1 MKAHTLE
8 RLALFAKDKN
18 AHARVV
24 RMSDGRETL
33 VRPDRV
39 EGDLDAPPDVIQA
52 ARAALTADR
61 STVAA
66 AGNDRYF
73 IHVHNPPRRMI
84 VVGAV
89 HITQPLVNMAALAA
103 FDVTVI
109 DPRGAFATAE
119 RFPGV
124 TLMDDWPDEAMAKL
138 QPDGR
143 TAVVTLTHD
152 PKIDDPALISA
163 LRSPAFYIGAL
174 GSRKTHA
181 SRLERLEVEGFDK
194 RALDRIHG
202 PVGLDLGGRAPAEIA
217 CAILA
222 QTIQSLHKGAEA
234 RARAA

>member
-1 MKAHTLE
+1 MKGVTLE
-8 RLALFAKDKN
+8 RLATLAQSKA

-24 RMSDGRETL
+24 RISDGRETL

-39 EGDLDAPPDVIQA
+39 EGDMDAPAEVIQA
-52 ARAALTADR
+52 ARDALRIDR
-61 STVAA
+61 SSIMAS
-66 AGNDRYF
+66 GNDRYF

-89 HITQPLVNMAALAA
+89 HISQPLAQMAALAG
-103 FDVTVI
+103 FDVAII

-124 TLMDDWPDEAMAKL
+124 KLMDDWPDDAMAEL
-138 QPDGR
+138 APDPR

-152 PKIDDPALISA
+152 PKIDDPALIAA

-174 GSRKTHA
+174 GSRRTHA
-181 SRLERLEVEGFDK
+181 SRLDRLTEAGFDD
-194 RALDRIHG
+194 RALARING

-222 QTIQSLHKGAEA
+222 QAIQHLHKGAPA
-234 RARAA
+234 

>member
-1 MKAHTLE
+1 MKSHTLD
-8 RLALFAKDKN
+8 RLATLAATKQ

-24 RMSDGRETL
+24 RISDGRETL

-39 EGDLDAPPDVIQA
+39 EGDLDAPSDVIQA
-52 ARAALTADR
+52 ARAALRTDA
-61 STVAA
+61 SGMVAS
-66 AGNDRYF
+66 GNDRYF

-89 HITQPLVNMAALAA
+89 HISQPLATMAALAG

-124 TLMDDWPDEAMAKL
+124 ALLDDWPDEAMAKL
-138 QPDGR
+138 GPDSR

-152 PKIDDPALISA
+152 PKIDDPALIAA
-163 LRSPAFYIGAL
+163 LRSTAFYIGAL
-174 GSRKTHA
+174 GSRKTHGG
-181 SRLERLEVEGFDK
+181 RLERLAAAGFDA
-194 RALDRIHG
+194 RALARING
-202 PVGLDLGGRAPAEIA
+202 PIGLNLGGRAPAEIA

-222 QTIQSLHKGAEA
+222 QAIQTLHLGGAK
-234 RARAA
+234 

>member
-1 MKAHTLE
+1 MKRHTLD
-8 RLALFAKDKN
+8 RLAELAQIKA

-24 RMSDGRETL
+24 RISDGRETL

-39 EGDLDAPPDVIQA
+39 EGDLDAPTQVIQA
-52 ARAALTADR
+52 ARDALRQDR
-61 STVAA
+61 SSIVA

-89 HITQPLVNMAALAA
+89 HISQPLVVMAGLAG

-109 DPRGAFATAE
+109 DPRGAFATAD

-124 TLMDDWPDEAMAKL
+124 KLMDDWPDEAMAKL
-138 QPDGR
+138 RPDGR

-152 PKIDDPALISA
+152 PKIDDPALIGA

-174 GSRKTHA
+174 GGRKTHA
-181 SRLERLEVEGFDK
+181 GRVERLKAEGFDD
-194 RALDRIHG
+194 RAIGRIHG
-202 PVGLDLGGRAPAEIA
+202 PIGLHLGGRAPAEIA

-222 QTIQSLHKGAEA
+222 EAIQELHLGERQAELA
-234 RARAA
+234 

>member
-1 MKAHTLE
+1 MKNHTLE
-8 RLALFAKDKN
+8 RLAILAKAKA

-39 EGDLDAPPDVIQA
+39 EGDMDAPADVIKA
-52 ARAALTADR
+52 AREALRTDR
-61 STVAA
+61 SHAVAH
-66 AGNDRYF
+66 GNDRYF

-84 VVGAV
+84 IVGAV
-89 HITQPLVNMAALAA
+89 HISQPLTTMAALAG

-119 RFPGV
+119 RFPNV
-124 TLMDDWPDEAMAKL
+124 TLMDDWPDDAMVKL
-138 QPDGR
+138 GLDAR

-152 PKIDDPALISA
+152 PKIDDPALIAA

-181 SRLERLEVEGFDK
+181 SRLDRLKEAGFDS
-194 RALDRIHG
+194 RAMSRIHG
-202 PVGLDLGGRAPAEIA
+202 PIGLNLGGRAPAEIA

-222 QTIQSLHKGAEA
+222 QTILDLHQGGAA
-234 RARAA
+234 